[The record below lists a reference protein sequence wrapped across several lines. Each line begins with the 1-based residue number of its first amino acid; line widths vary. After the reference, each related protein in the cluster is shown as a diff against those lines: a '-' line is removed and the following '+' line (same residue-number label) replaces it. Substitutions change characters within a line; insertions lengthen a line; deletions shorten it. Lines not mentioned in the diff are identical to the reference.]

1 MHMICILIEFMVSI
15 QEKEMSNQITT
26 RINDIIMK
34 ANATEERYM
43 ALCEEDW
50 PGEAGQGRGP
60 F

>member
-1 MHMICILIEFMVSI
+1 MHRICILIEFMVSI

-43 ALCEEDW
+43 ALCEED
-50 PGEAGQGRGP
+50 
-60 F
+60 